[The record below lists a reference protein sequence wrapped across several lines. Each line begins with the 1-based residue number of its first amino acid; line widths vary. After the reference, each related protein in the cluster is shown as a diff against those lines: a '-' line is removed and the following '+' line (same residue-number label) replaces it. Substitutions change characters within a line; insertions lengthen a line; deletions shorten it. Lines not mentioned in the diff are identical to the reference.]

1 MAYFNFGV
9 LKYDLGQYPQAV
21 QYFQNAIQVN
31 SNSSSISLKYAL
43 FKALHKTN
51 KQKAMEYLSS
61 ELATSKGF
69 TPGDFGA
76 ILHEVG
82 ENKEALRYLN
92 KALELKS
99 NLG

>member
-1 MAYFNFGV
+1 
-9 LKYDLGQYPQAV
+9 
-21 QYFQNAIQVN
+21 
-31 SNSSSISLKYAL
+31 
-43 FKALHKTN
+43 
-51 KQKAMEYLSS
+51 MEYLSS